1 VIGVRQVEVNVVVD
15 GVAGDDEADLRNM
28 QAACRVHVRMPEFHR
43 DELVTFEVDDVTGK
57 RFGQDD
63 AVGDLAGQPGVPD
76 GREILRG

>member
-1 VIGVRQVEVNVVVD
+1 
-15 GVAGDDEADLRNM
+15 
-28 QAACRVHVRMPEFHR
+28 MPEFHR